1 MSILKSN
8 NADYRTVVED
18 FLKHLGVCSVSSN
31 HLDES
36 ILTYSNGLNN
46 TVDMFCKKLTPG
58 CLVIYQTL
66 AHAGNW
72 KISYLVGVV
81 EGFTKNKV
89 TVSFIESTIMNG
101 KGLEYAKK
109 IKHLKANK
117 LIRVEIKE
125 IQSLTGVKYEHNILQ

>member
-8 NADYRTVVED
+8 NADYRTVAED
-18 FLKHLGVCSVSSN
+18 FLKHLSVCSVSSN
-31 HLDES
+31 HLDEY

-58 CLVIYQTL
+58 CLVIYQAL

-72 KISYLVGVV
+72 KISYLVGIV

-101 KGLEYAKK
+101 KGLEYVKK

-117 LIRVEIKE
+117 LIRVELKE
-125 IQSLTGVKYEHNILQ
+125 IQSLTGLKYEYIIN